1 MGTDRNTGVTRRG
14 FLGLT
19 AGTAAGAALGMRSF
33 KAQAA
38 VPHANETWDSGTV
51 IPSTCN
57 MCVNRC
63 GIRCRVVNGVLEKID
78 GDIRNPRSRGGT
90 CAKGQAGIM
99 SVYDPDRIKHPMIRV
114 GKRGEGKWRRAS
126 WDEAFEYVADN
137 LNKIMEKH
145 GPESLLWSSTT
156 DLTEQFFVRLGTHMP
171 TPNFA
176 RHATLCLASRNV
188 GYFATMG
195 GVPASDLT
203 NAKYILMFGA
213 NRTESFELPH
223 NWTLIEGI
231 KNGAKLTVVDP
242 RMTYTATKGEWV
254 PIRPRTDMA
263 LTLALMHVLIN
274 EGLYDKEF
282 VANNTHG
289 FDELEA
295 HVADNTPEWAAKE
308 TEIPADKI
316 VAMAREMA
324 AAAPAVVI
332 YPGRRTSWYTN
343 DTQFRRTLPML
354 MALLGAFD
362 APGSHSLGGP
372 KAKLGAFE
380 WEIEPFDVAERFD
393 HYETRFPLAN
403 HEDGG
408 YVSLRNAILDGSAAY
423 PVKGWMIYKQNPI
436 AAVLDG
442 KKNLQMAE
450 QMDFIC
456 AIDVQPSETAWM
468 ADIILPE
475 TTYLERLDPLWAP
488 ASPREYVGIRQP
500 VVPPQGEA
508 KPILDIIKGLVKALD
523 AKHEFDTPL
532 SQVFN
537 FTIEEFID
545 AQLKGLPIDRKTLM
559 QEGIWLGP
567 ETKPNYGAY
576 RSGKKK
582 FKTPS
587 GKIEFVSERFRRNNV
602 ATLPEYETPKEVD
615 GKQRLVSGRHAW
627 FTHQRGHANN
637 LWLHELYPENEA
649 WIHPEIAKQKGIT
662 EGEEVL
668 VKSSVGEIRIK
679 AKVTPRIRKDTV
691 FICHGF
697 GGATAGQT
705 TARGKGGADYMLMES
720 AGDEITDNQATHET
734 FVEVLKV

>member
-1 MGTDRNTGVTRRG
+1 MGTDRETGVTRRG
-14 FLGLT
+14 FFGLT
-19 AGTAAGAALGMRSF
+19 AGAALGLRSF
-33 KAQAA
+33 KAHAA
-38 VPHANETWDSGTV
+38 FPHPQKNWEPGAT

-63 GIRCRVVNGVLEKID
+63 GIQCRVVNGVLEKID
-78 GDIRNPRSRGGT
+78 GDIRNPRSRGGI

-126 WDEAFEYVADN
+126 WEEAFEYVAEN
-137 LNKIMEKH
+137 LNKIIKKH

-156 DLTEQFFVRLGTHMP
+156 DLTEQFFVRLGIHMP

-195 GVPASDLT
+195 GVPASDLA

-213 NRTESFELPH
+213 NRAESFELPD
-223 NWTLIEGI
+223 NWTMIEGI
-231 KNGAKLTVVDP
+231 KNGAKLAVVDP
-242 RMTYTATKGEWV
+242 RMTYTAAKGEWI

-263 LTLALMHVLIN
+263 LTLSLMHVLIK
-274 EGLYDKEF
+274 EELYDKEF

-289 FDELEA
+289 FDELKE
-295 HVADNTPEWAAKE
+295 HVANNTPEWAAKE
-308 TEIPADKI
+308 TDIPADKI

-324 AAAPAVVI
+324 AAAPAVVV
-332 YPGRRTSWYTN
+332 YPGRRTSWYSN

-362 APGSHSLGGP
+362 APGSHSFGGG
-372 KAKLGAFE
+372 KAKLGSFE

-393 HYETRFPLAN
+393 HFDKHFPLAN

-408 YVSLRNAILDGSAAY
+408 YVSMRNAIVDGTAAY
-423 PVKGWMIYKQNPI
+423 PVKGWMIYKQNPL
-436 AAVLDG
+436 AAILDG
-442 KKNLQMAE
+442 AKNMKMAE
-450 QMDFIC
+450 HMDFIC

-488 ASPREYVGIRQP
+488 GGPRKYIGIRQP
-500 VVPPQGEA
+500 VVPPQHES
-508 KPILDIIKGLVKALD
+508 KTILDIIKGLAKALD
-523 AKHEFDTPL
+523 AKHEFETPL

-537 FTIEEFID
+537 FTIEEFVD
-545 AQLKGLPIDRKTLM
+545 AQLKGVPIDRKTLM
-559 QEGIWLGP
+559 QEGIWLAP
-567 ETKPNYGAY
+567 KEKMSYGAF

-587 GKIEFVSERFRRNNV
+587 GKIEFVSERFRRNK
-602 ATLPEYETPKEVD
+602 LPPLPVYETAKQVS
-615 GKQRLVSGRHAW
+615 GRQRLITGRHAW

-637 LWLHELYPENEA
+637 LWLHELYPENEV
-649 WIHPEIAKQKGIT
+649 WLHPDVAKQKGIA
-662 EGEEVL
+662 EGEEV
-668 VKSSVGEIRIK
+668 VVRSSVGEIRIK

-697 GGATAGQT
+697 GGMSPGQSV
-705 TARGKGGADYMLMES
+705 AKGKGGADFMLMES
-720 AGDEITDNQATHET
+720 ASDKITDNQATHET
-734 FVEVLKV
+734 FVEVVKV

>member
-1 MGTDRNTGVTRRG
+1 MGTDRDTGVTRRG
-14 FLGLT
+14 FLGLSAGAA
-19 AGTAAGAALGMRSF
+19 AGTALGMRSF
-33 KAQAA
+33 KAHAA
-38 VPHANETWDSGTV
+38 VPHSKEAWNKGTV

-63 GIRCRVVNGVLEKID
+63 GIKCRVVDGVLEKID
-78 GDIRNPRSRGGT
+78 GDDRNPRSRGGT

-137 LNKIMEKH
+137 LNKIMEQH

-156 DLTEQFFVRLGTHMP
+156 DLTEQFFVRLGTYLP

-195 GVPASDLT
+195 GVPGSDLAH
-203 NAKYILMFGA
+203 AKHILMFGA

-242 RMTYTATKGEWV
+242 RMTYTAAKGEWV

-263 LTLALMHVLIN
+263 LTMALMHVLIK
-274 EGLYDKEF
+274 EELYDKEF
-282 VANNTHG
+282 VENNTHG
-289 FDELEA
+289 FEELKA
-295 HVADNTPEWAAKE
+295 HLEVNTPEWAAQE
-308 TEIPADKI
+308 TDIPAKKI
-316 VAMAREMA
+316 VAMARELA

-332 YPGRRTSWYTN
+332 YPGRRSSWYTN

-362 APGSHSLGGP
+362 TPGSHSFGG
-372 KAKLGAFE
+372 KAKLGSFE
-380 WEIEPFDVAERFD
+380 WEIEPFDVAKRFD
-393 HYETRFPLAN
+393 DFNTRFPLAN

-408 YVSLRNAILDGSAAY
+408 YVSLRDSILDGTAAY
-423 PVKGWMIYKQNPI
+423 PVKGWMLYKQNPM

-442 KKNLQMAE
+442 HKSLKMAE

-468 ADIILPE
+468 ADVILPE

-488 ASPREYVGIRQP
+488 GSPRKYVGIRQP

-508 KPILDIIKGLVKALD
+508 KTILEIIKGLAKALD
-523 AKHEFDTPL
+523 AKREFDTPL
-532 SQVFN
+532 SDVFN
-537 FTIEEFID
+537 FTMEEFVD
-545 AQLKGLPIDRKTLM
+545 AQMKGLPIDRKTLM
-559 QEGIWLGP
+559 QEGIWLAP
-567 ETKPNYGAY
+567 EEKKTYGAF
-576 RSGKKK
+576 RSGEKK
-582 FKTPS
+582 FKTPT
-587 GKIEFVSERFRRNNV
+587 GKIEFVSERFRRNNLPV
-602 ATLPEYETPKEVD
+602 LPEYEPVNAPA
-615 GKQRLVSGRHAW
+615 GKQRLISGRHAW

-649 WIHPEIAKQKGIT
+649 WMHPDIAKEKGIT
-662 EGEEVL
+662 EGEMVM
-668 VKSSVGEIRIK
+668 VKSSAGEVKIK
-679 AKVTPRIRKDTV
+679 AKVTPRIRKDTL
-691 FICHGF
+691 FICHGY
-697 GGATAGQT
+697 GGKTGGQT
-705 TARGKGGADYMLMES
+705 TAKGKGGADYMLMES
-720 AGDEITDNQATHET
+720 ASDSITDNQATHET
-734 FVEVLKV
+734 FVEIIKI